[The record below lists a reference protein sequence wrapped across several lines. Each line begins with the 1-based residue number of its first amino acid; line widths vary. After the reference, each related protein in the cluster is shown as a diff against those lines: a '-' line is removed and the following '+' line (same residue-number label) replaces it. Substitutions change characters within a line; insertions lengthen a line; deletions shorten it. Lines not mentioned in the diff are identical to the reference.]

1 MKLVT
6 TKDGSQ
12 TVYVSSIDET
22 YHSINGAVSESLH
35 VYINSGF
42 NYLCNQGLNNI
53 RLMEI
58 GFGTGLN
65 AFLTLMESI
74 KNKINVEYTALEPY
88 PLDQAIIKKLN
99 YGKDMGH
106 DEEVKFAQLH
116 ETTWERRTK
125 ITENFTLLKLKS
137 KLEAFDPRSAKY
149 NLVYFDAFASGKQP
163 KIWSLENMTKLSRSM
178 EEKGVFVTYSAMG
191 KLKRDLRLAGFE
203 VESLP
208 GAIGKREMVRGTLS
222 TGEIVD

>member
-1 MKLVT
+1 MKLVI

-22 YHSINGAVSESLH
+22 YHSINGAVSESSH

-53 RLMEI
+53 RLLEI

-65 AFLTLMESI
+65 ALLTLMESI

-88 PLDQAIIKKLN
+88 PLDQTIIDKLN
-99 YGKDMGH
+99 YGKGLGH
-106 DEEVKFAQLH
+106 DEEAEFTLLH
-116 ETTWERRTK
+116 DAPWERRTE

-137 KLEAFDPRSAKY
+137 KLEAFDPGSAKY
-149 NLVYFDAFASGKQP
+149 NLVYFDAFAPGKQP
-163 KIWSLENMTKLSRSM
+163 RIWSLENITKLSSSM
-178 EEKGVFVTYSAMG
+178 EENGVFVTYSAMG
-191 KLKRDLRLAGFE
+191 KLKRDLRLVGFE

-208 GAIGKREMVRGTLS
+208 GSIGKREMVRATL
-222 TGEIVD
+222 

>member
-1 MKLVT
+1 MKLVI

-12 TVYVSSIDET
+12 TIYIRSLDET
-22 YHSINGAVSESLH
+22 YHSINGAVSESMH
-35 VYINSGF
+35 VFINSGF

-74 KNKINVEYTALEPY
+74 KNKINVEYTTLEPY
-88 PLDQAIIKKLN
+88 PLDQTIIDKLN
-99 YGKDMGH
+99 YGKDIGH
-106 DEEVKFAQLH
+106 EEEDKFTLLH
-116 ETTWERRTK
+116 EANWEKRTE

-137 KLEAFDPRSAKY
+137 KLEAFDPGSVKY
-149 NLVYFDAFASGKQP
+149 NLVYFDAFAPGKQP
-163 KIWSLENMTKLSRSM
+163 EIWSLENITKLSSAM
-178 EEKGVFVTYSAMG
+178 EEEGVFVTYSAMG
-191 KLKRDLRLAGFE
+191 KLKRDLRLVGFE

-208 GAIGKREMVRGTLS
+208 GSIGKREMVRATLS
-222 TGEIVD
+222 TGKIAD